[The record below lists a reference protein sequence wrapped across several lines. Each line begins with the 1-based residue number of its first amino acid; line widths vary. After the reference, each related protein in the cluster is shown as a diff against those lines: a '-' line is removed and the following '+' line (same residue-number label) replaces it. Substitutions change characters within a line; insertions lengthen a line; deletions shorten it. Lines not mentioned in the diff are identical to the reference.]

1 MPQRRCVVACG
12 NTHQVDA
19 RAVFDRFDADRNG
32 RLDPGELARF
42 FMAALP
48 GVDDSQLRYLMAHM
62 YE

>member
-1 MPQRRCVVACG
+1 MAACD
-12 NTHQVDA
+12 NTLQVDA

-42 FMAALP
+42 FTAALP
-48 GVDDSQLRYLMAHM
+48 GIDDSQLRYLMAHM